1 MPGLA
6 PLVAVIGCDGSGK
19 STLAQDLYAHFAT
32 RRPTAMAYLGLKS
45 GAMGEAIKR
54 WPLIGPWFEAQ
65 LSRRAAQARDT
76 ARTDLGMPSSRANCV
91 YVHVVP
97 IGICCSFCHTLC

>member
-6 PLVAVIGCDGSGK
+6 PLVAVIVCDGSGK

-65 LSRRAAQARDT
+65 LSRRAAQAR
-76 ARTDLGMPSSRANCV
+76 LP
-91 YVHVVP
+91 
-97 IGICCSFCHTLC
+97 